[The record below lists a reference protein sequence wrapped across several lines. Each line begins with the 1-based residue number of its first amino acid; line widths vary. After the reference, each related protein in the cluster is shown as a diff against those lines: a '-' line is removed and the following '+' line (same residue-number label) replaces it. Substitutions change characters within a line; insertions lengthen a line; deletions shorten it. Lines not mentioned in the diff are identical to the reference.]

1 MWYYFVLAGLIGG
14 IVGGMGMGGGT
25 LLIPILTIF
34 LGLSQHLSQGL
45 NLIVFIPTA
54 VFAIIIHAKNKLIDY
69 RLFFFIV
76 VPAICSSI
84 LFSYLANSLK
94 DVSLK
99 VFYAVFL
106 IMVGLIMLALSI
118 KNSKKSFTK
127 RLGI

>member
-34 LGLSQHLSQGL
+34 LGLGQHLSQGL

-54 VFAIIIHAKNKLIDY
+54 IFAIIIHAKNKLIDY
-69 RLFFFIV
+69 RLFFYIV

-84 LFSYLANSLK
+84 LFSYFANSLK
-94 DVSLK
+94 DVNLK
-99 VFYAVFL
+99 TFYAVFL
-106 IMVGLIMLALSI
+106 IVVGVIMFSLSI